1 MPLRI
6 ATFNIQHGRGPDGV
20 VDPGRLANAVALLD
34 ADVLALQEVDTG
46 QRRSGRVDEPVL
58 AGQATGLV
66 PAFGPARRVGWRG
79 RYGNVL
85 LSRTPATEVQRLRMP
100 RPQRGERRAAILAR
114 VPTPAGVVS
123 VATTHL
129 AVESEE
135 ARRQLALR
143 VDLLVRMPEPRVLLG
158 DLNLGPEAVAEL
170 VEPAGLTLV
179 GGPPTYPA
187 NGPRIRIDHVAVTG
201 LEIVSV
207 SAPASAVSDHRPLV
221 AEVVLGKQTVA

>member
-1 MPLRI
+1 MSLRI
-6 ATFNIQHGRGPDGV
+6 ATFNIQHGLGPDGV
-20 VDPGRLANAVALLD
+20 VDPGRMANAVALLD

-46 QRRSGRVDEPVL
+46 QRRSGRVDEPLL

-114 VPTPAGVVS
+114 VPTTVGVVS

-129 AVESEE
+129 AVETDE
-135 ARRQLALR
+135 ARRQLALL
-143 VDLLVRMPEPRVLLG
+143 VDLLMRMPEPRVLLG
-158 DLNLGPEAVAEL
+158 DLNLGPDAVADV
-170 VEPAGLTLV
+170 VEPAGLTLA
-179 GGPPTYPA
+179 GGPPTYPN
-187 NGPRIRIDHVAVTG
+187 NGPRIRIDHVAVAG
-201 LEIVSV
+201 LDIGSV
-207 SAPASAVSDHRPLV
+207 TVPESPVSDHRPLV
-221 AEVVLGKQTVA
+221 VELS